1 MKRGKGEVWMKD
13 EGIRIKVYM
22 FVGFLFVA

>member
-13 EGIRIKVYM
+13 EGIRMKVYM
-22 FVGFLFVA
+22 FVGFLLAA